1 MRQNV
6 SIVFPTK
13 NDKNVKKDKQLIKR

>member
-1 MRQNV
+1 MKD

-13 NDKNVKKDKQLIKR
+13 NGL